1 MSNKTTA
8 PFVTEAE
15 TVAPLQVVAEQIR
28 VLAPAT
34 KTGSYEI
41 FLQSG
46 PEGAGPPPHAHGW
59 DEAFFVLD
67 GQVEVMM
74 GDRVVRLSAGGLVH
88 IPRGTF
94 HNFRIVTAQAKF
106 ISINSHGGAAA
117 LFADI
122 DRETRGALDIP
133 KLVSVITRH
142 GLTLPPQ

>member
-1 MSNKTTA
+1 MTTQTTA
-8 PFVTEAE
+8 AFVTQAE

-59 DEAFFVLD
+59 DEAYFVLD
-67 GQVEVMM
+67 GQLEVMM
-74 GDRVVRLSAGGLVH
+74 GDRVVRVSAGELAHV
-88 IPRGTF
+88 PRGTF
-94 HNFRIVTAQAKF
+94 HCFRILTPQAKF
-106 ISINSHGGAAA
+106 LSINSHRGAAE
-117 LFADI
+117 LFTDI
-122 DRETRGALDIP
+122 DRETGGAMDIP

-142 GLTLPPQ
+142 GLTMPPQ